1 MDGGK
6 DGWIEA
12 EGDSQGS
19 KPRCLAEL
27 EKMQSS
33 RAESVGGLAATEGRK
48 RARPARQ
55 RGWWARTQFWL
66 QFWLRANAWPRGSL
80 DCARARARARALA
93 IWVLLWGAST
103 AKARPGLRE
112 WVAWAH
118 ASPPSLRPPRAAALL
133 PRNRAR
139 IVVCESDR
147 GSPTRLQPPVLLHDP
162 RPCFNTTSTY
172 SVPSLSVLS
181 SLDPLHTLSESAS
194 AVALSQIRPQRQIDP
209 TRSLHRSLLFDTI
222 APHPRRGI
230 LSTRAHYTKHIC

>member
-1 MDGGK
+1 
-6 DGWIEA
+6 
-12 EGDSQGS
+12 
-19 KPRCLAEL
+19 
-27 EKMQSS
+27 MQLS

-55 RGWWARTQFWL
+55 KGWWARTQFWL

-118 ASPPSLRPPRAAALL
+118 ASPPSLWPPRAAALL

-147 GSPTRLQPPVLLHDP
+147 GSPTRLQPPVLCSAIPD
-162 RPCFNTTSTY
+162 RASTPHRLTLFPL
-172 SVPSLSVLS
+172 SLFSLPWILCTPFRNPHQPSHCPKFGLNAKSTQFAHCTVPSY
-181 SLDPLHTLSESAS
+181 
-194 AVALSQIRPQRQIDP
+194 
-209 TRSLHRSLLFDTI
+209 
-222 APHPRRGI
+222 
-230 LSTRAHYTKHIC
+230 STP

>member
-12 EGDSQGS
+12 EGDSQGP

-27 EKMQSS
+27 EKTQSS

-93 IWVLLWGAST
+93 IWVLLWRAST

-118 ASPPSLRPPRAAALL
+118 ASPRLCPLEQLRCCLATARASSYA
-133 PRNRAR
+133 RAT
-139 IVVCESDR
+139 VV
-147 GSPTRLQPPVLLHDP
+147 LQPAYNPLF
-162 RPCFNTTSTY
+162 CSTIPDRA
-172 SVPSLSVLS
+172 STPHRLTLFPLSLFSLPWILCTPFRNPHQPSHCPKFGLNAKSTQLAHCTVPSY
-181 SLDPLHTLSESAS
+181 
-194 AVALSQIRPQRQIDP
+194 
-209 TRSLHRSLLFDTI
+209 
-222 APHPRRGI
+222 
-230 LSTRAHYTKHIC
+230 STP